1 VNIDGKVV
9 GGQLYVPVKDVAAAL
24 RERADDFDGYAEALG
39 EPLDGDDF
47 RNAVVYRGVAME
59 LRARADW
66 LDVAAVAY
74 VSG

>member
-1 VNIDGKVV
+1 VNLDGKVI

-24 RERADDFDGYAEALG
+24 RERADDFDGYAEALV
-39 EPLDGDDF
+39 EPLAGADF

-66 LDVAAVAY
+66 FDVATVAY
-74 VSG
+74 VTG